1 MIGTTPRRVKRVYD
15 MLGRGVEE
23 REEIMPMFRCVVLA
37 GAVLG
42 LFLMVRADRV
52 VAQDDVVREIVQI
65 AGDLYRF
72 RNNNHYAVFL
82 VTPDGIIATDPINA
96 DAATW
101 LKQQLRERFGVPVK
115 YLVYSHE
122 HADHISGGEVFA
134 DTATVVAHENTK
146 AHIAAGGV
154 ATAMPQI
161 TFADHMTLELG
172 GKTVELTYLGRN
184 HSDSMIVMGFP
195 AARAMFVVD
204 IVGVDRMPYRD
215 LPGAHL
221 EGWIAALNRLSEM
234 DFDILAPGHGS
245 MGIRADVAA
254 HRRYFEDLRDTVR
267 RELAAG
273 KSLDEIKAA
282 ATLDGYKDW
291 LQYDAWQQLNV
302 EGMVRILRE

>member
-1 MIGTTPRRVKRVYD
+1 
-15 MLGRGVEE
+15 
-23 REEIMPMFRCVVLA
+23 MPIFRCVALVA
-37 GAVLG
+37 AVLG
-42 LFLMVRADRV
+42 LFLIGRTDRA
-52 VAQDDVVREIVQI
+52 VAQDDAVREIVQV

-115 YLVYSHE
+115 YLIYSHE

-134 DTATVVAHENTK
+134 DTATVVAHENAKTR
-146 AHIAAGGV
+146 IAAGGT

-161 TFADHMTLELG
+161 TFADRMTLELG
-172 GKTVELTYLGRN
+172 GKTVALTYLGRN

-221 EGWIAALNRLSEM
+221 EGWIAALNRVSEM
-234 DFDILAPGHGS
+234 DFDILVPGHGS
-245 MGIRADVAA
+245 MGVRADVAA
-254 HRRYFEDLRDTVR
+254 HRRYFEDLREVVR
-267 RELAAG
+267 RALAAG

-282 ATLDGYKDW
+282 ATMDAYKDW